1 MKLIKY
7 AKKKEKARAKTVIF
21 FDFNSLLMVTMLERQ
36 GIYNKE
42 NTTNEI
48 AAGIEKLAKIP
59 PEEWGKSTERLET
72 IISLEPTPVINEEVA
87 CQFPKP
93 KGENSGEMTP
103 EITAIMLSFISF
115 A

>member
-7 AKKKEKARAKTVIF
+7 AKKKEKARAKTVSF

-48 AAGIEKLAKIP
+48 AAGIEKLDKIP
-59 PEEWGKSTERLET
+59 PEDWG
-72 IISLEPTPVINEEVA
+72 
-87 CQFPKP
+87 
-93 KGENSGEMTP
+93 
-103 EITAIMLSFISF
+103 
-115 A
+115 